1 MVGTHEGKL
10 HSSPLKNRTIHNALD
25 IGTGTGIWAID
36 FADVHPETQVLG
48 IDLSPIQPI
57 FVPPNLKF
65 EVDDIEKPWTFKVKF
80 DFIFCRMMSGAIK
93 DWVKL
98 FERSFK

>member
-48 IDLSPIQPI
+48 IDLSPIQP
-57 FVPPNLKF
+57 NLRPTKSQ
-65 EVDDIEKPWTFKVKF
+65 VRGRRHRKAL
-80 DFIFCRMMSGAIK
+80 DF
-93 DWVKL
+93 
-98 FERSFK
+98 